1 MTMTSR
7 ITKLSFTG
15 AVAAAFALFAAEPAA
30 ARSAVYYSSQTFGST
45 MPGDLSLANGAGP
58 TISLGNWLALVFS
71 QPFGVTRTDTVS
83 IFTIAPRIGD
93 ARLLISFGR
102 YNGGAPIIID
112 SRQVNA
118 GNVLTVGNL
127 FQQGCSGLGGC
138 DYIRI
143 ETIRQRRGADG
154 AGIDYVDVNGEITD
168 VTEPRPE
175 PATWALMIL
184 GFAGVAMRLK
194 SARSRRVKAL
204 RGLAPTNGLVGT
216 PS

>member
-1 MTMTSR
+1 MTMKSR
-7 ITKLSFTG
+7 MTKLSFTG
-15 AVAAAFALFAAEPAA
+15 AIAAAFTLIAVEPAA
-30 ARSAVYYSSQTFGST
+30 ARSAVYYSSQTFGPT

-58 TISLGNWLALVFS
+58 TVSLGNWLALVFS
-71 QPFGVTRTDTVS
+71 QPFGVTRNDTVS
-83 IFTIAPRIGD
+83 VFTIAPRVGD

-102 YNGGAPIIID
+102 YNSGAPIIVD
-112 SRQVNA
+112 ARQINA
-118 GNVLTVGNL
+118 GSALTVSNL

-194 SARSRRVKAL
+194 ATRSRRAKAQ
-204 RGLAPTNGLVGT
+204 RAAARTRRPAGAA
-216 PS
+216 S